1 MGNPERRGRPTLN
14 EMRVFRLWVNALE
27 DAAASEAVTLR
38 RAVMLAECQ
47 MMRNLHAKIVLRWP
61 HLKVR
66 WTAQKTAAPPPGK
79 PALYGSGGLGEGKP
93 KNG

>member
-1 MGNPERRGRPTLN
+1 
-14 EMRVFRLWVNALE
+14 
-27 DAAASEAVTLR
+27 
-38 RAVMLAECQ
+38 

-79 PALYGSGGLGEGKP
+79 PVLSGSGGLGEGKP